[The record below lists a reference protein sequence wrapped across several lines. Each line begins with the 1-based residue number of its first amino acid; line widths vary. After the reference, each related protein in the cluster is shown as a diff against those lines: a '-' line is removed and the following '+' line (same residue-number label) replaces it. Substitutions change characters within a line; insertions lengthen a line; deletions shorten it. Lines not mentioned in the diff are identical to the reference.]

1 LKSLKHKLKKIII
14 VSNRLPL
21 KVEKNEKSI
30 VFTPTSGGLATG
42 LKSIHESDNALW
54 IGWPGV
60 SKEELNETQV
70 DQIQK
75 SLREMNFKPV
85 HLDNEQV
92 ENFYLGLSNKSIWP
106 LFHYFKQNVVF
117 DENQW
122 NAYVQVNE
130 QFAQA
135 IIEEI
140 KPGDTLWVHDYQLML
155 VPKLIRQ
162 KVPDVTIGFFLH
174 IPFPSFEIFRIFP
187 KRREILSG
195 LIGAD
200 LIGFHT
206 YDYERHFLSSVK
218 RILHLEVN
226 FNTINNEGREVVVN
240 TFPMGIDFEK
250 FQAVSKTHSEIDK
263 SQYGEIRKQ
272 LSSHREHTNG
282 KLILSIDRLD
292 YTKGILNR
300 IEAFEIFLQ
309 RFPEYHEKIR
319 LVMVIVPSRSEVSHY
334 KQLKKKTDESIGRV
348 NGLFSTVN
356 WTPIWY
362 YYRSFEFNDLID
374 LYRECEIGMV
384 TPLRDGM
391 NLVAKEFLATKID
404 SKGILI
410 LSELA
415 GASKELHHALLVN
428 PFDTLSL
435 SDAIHE
441 AINMS
446 DAEQV
451 ERNKPMRERIR
462 RYDIHEWSKRFMKE
476 LGAISERVSEDQT
489 VKIKS
494 KEQNTILQ
502 SFNLAKN
509 RLLLLD
515 YDGTLTGFHV
525 NHKKAIPSEKLLK
538 TIKVLSE
545 NNSTNVVII
554 SGRSSD
560 FLEKHFGH
568 LYIDLIAEHGH
579 LIRTKGTSKW
589 KEKNIS
595 SNDWMPH
602 ILPIM
607 QQFADNT
614 PGTFVEIK
622 KNSLVWHYRKT
633 DPELGIIKS
642 EELKTI
648 LSSMISNEVRLMN
661 GDKIIEIVSSS
672 VNKGTAAVERLD
684 SSNYDFILAAGDDIT
699 DEDMFHY
706 LPPRAIN
713 IKVGLKDT
721 VAKYRIVDPI
731 AMVDFLEQ
739 LTHSF

>member
-1 LKSLKHKLKKIII
+1 MKKIII

-648 LSSMISNEVRLMN
+648 LSSMISNEVHLMN

>member
-1 LKSLKHKLKKIII
+1 
-14 VSNRLPL
+14 
-21 KVEKNEKSI
+21 
-30 VFTPTSGGLATG
+30 
-42 LKSIHESDNALW
+42 
-54 IGWPGV
+54 
-60 SKEELNETQV
+60 
-70 DQIQK
+70 
-75 SLREMNFKPV
+75 
-85 HLDNEQV
+85 
-92 ENFYLGLSNKSIWP
+92 
-106 LFHYFKQNVVF
+106 
-117 DENQW
+117 
-122 NAYVQVNE
+122 
-130 QFAQA
+130 
-135 IIEEI
+135 
-140 KPGDTLWVHDYQLML
+140 ML

-362 YYRSFEFNDLID
+362 YYRSFEFDDLID

-404 SKGILI
+404 SKGVLI

-428 PFDTLSL
+428 PFDALSL

-579 LIRTKGTSKW
+579 LMRTKGTSKW
-589 KEKNIS
+589 KEKNLS
-595 SNDWMPH
+595 NNDWMSH

-648 LSSMISNEVRLMN
+648 LSSMISNEVHLMN

>member
-1 LKSLKHKLKKIII
+1 MKKIII

-162 KVPDVTIGFFLH
+162 KVPDITIGFFLH

-250 FQAVSKTHSEIDK
+250 FQTVSKTHSEIDK

-648 LSSMISNEVRLMN
+648 LSSMISNEVHLMN
-661 GDKIIEIVSSS
+661 GDKIIEILSSS

>member
-21 KVEKNEKSI
+21 KVEKNEQSI

-515 YDGTLTGFHV
+515 YDGTLAGFHV

-579 LIRTKGTSKW
+579 LIRTKDTSKW
-589 KEKNIS
+589 KEKNTS
-595 SNDWMPH
+595 NNDWISH

-699 DEDMFHY
+699 DEDMFNY

-721 VAKYRIVDPI
+721 VAKYRIADPI

>member
-1 LKSLKHKLKKIII
+1 M
-14 VSNRLPL
+14 PL

-648 LSSMISNEVRLMN
+648 LSSMISNEVHLMN

>member
-1 LKSLKHKLKKIII
+1 MKKIII

-250 FQAVSKTHSEIDK
+250 FQAVSKTHLEIDK

-441 AINMS
+441 AINMG

-579 LIRTKGTSKW
+579 LIRTKDTSKW
-589 KEKNIS
+589 KEKNTS
-595 SNDWMPH
+595 NNDWISH

-648 LSSMISNEVRLMN
+648 LSSMISNEVHLMN

-672 VNKGTAAVERLD
+672 VNKGTAALERLD

-699 DEDMFHY
+699 DEDMFNY

-721 VAKYRIVDPI
+721 VAKYRIADPI

>member
-1 LKSLKHKLKKIII
+1 LKKIII

-560 FLEKHFGH
+560 FLEKYFGH

-579 LIRTKGTSKW
+579 LIRTKGTSEW

-648 LSSMISNEVRLMN
+648 LSSMISNEVHLMN